1 MQEIFKKEQLIKLA
15 RWEMPF
21 GKYKGNALIDVP
33 EAYLFWF
40 NKRGFPKGEL
50 GELMALAL
58 ELKIAGLDSLVRPL
72 KESGTWDD
80 GIGMENDDDAKQ

>member
-21 GKYKGNALIDVP
+21 GKYKGNALIDLP

-40 NKRGFPKGEL
+40 QKRSFPNGEL

-58 ELKIAGLDSLVRPL
+58 EIKIAGADSLVRPL
-72 KESGTWDD
+72 KESGAWDD
-80 GIGMENDDDAKQ
+80 TIDD